1 MSGYCFSYFKPMGGS
16 TLLVSLP
23 IVFFMVL
30 AFSLFSSIFLLNSKV
45 SLNYV
50 RIHIG
55 VITFPPIIAL
65 FALIFHK
72 DNIIWGPWHFNSLS
86 WLLAV
91 FVLTMGL
98 IVQRYCIHYLLGD
111 RSYRKYFFLLTLTTV
126 ACSLAWLSDDLRLLF
141 ICWGTTLFGLTL
153 IIRLKKEWQ
162 VAIHAA
168 SLMGKLFTISLL
180 LLLSA
185 ILWVSQATGH
195 WQLSQAM
202 TQESL
207 TGLESWE
214 RTCINLLL
222 ILSVV
227 IPAAQWPFQRWL
239 LESAVAPTPVSAV
252 MHAGIVNA
260 GGIILTLF
268 APLSNGGLAQIT
280 LLILSGISVLL
291 GTGIM
296 FVHVDYKRQLIGST
310 IAQMGFMLIQCAL
323 GAYSAAIIHAVFHG
337 LFKAT
342 LFLQA
347 GSALHNGQPT
357 KKLNKPTSLFGKFS
371 GIALG
376 ILAGIGY
383 WLTSTEGAYQ
393 LISAIILCGSVSFAW
408 KQLIVFGYGRI
419 GRISGFFLFIAG
431 AIMYG
436 LIHSGFHN
444 LLHKSIG
451 TGVQTSTTAIMI
463 LLFILLVGSAAGLWL
478 ARKGSLRAFAIL
490 YLWLVKLGEP
500 HHDMVE
506 SHPKYLM
513 QSMSRGGYK

>member
-1 MSGYCFSYFKPMGGS
+1 MSGYCISSFKPMGGS

-30 AFSLFSSIFLLNSKV
+30 AVSLFSSIFLLNSKV

-55 VITFPPIIAL
+55 VITLPPIIAL

-98 IVQRYCIHYLLGD
+98 IVQRYSVRYLLGD
-111 RSYRKYFFLLTLTTV
+111 RSYRKYFSLLTLTTV

-162 VAIHAA
+162 VAIQAA
-168 SLMGKLFTISLL
+168 SLMGKLFTISWL

-195 WQLSQAM
+195 WRLSQAM

-207 TGLESWE
+207 TA
-214 RTCINLLL
+214 R
-222 ILSVV
+222 VV
-227 IPAAQWPFQRWL
+227 GKDLHQFAADPICRDPS
-239 LESAVAPTPVSAV
+239 SAMAFPTLVIRVGSGPTPVSAV

-268 APLSNGGLAQIT
+268 APLFNGGLAQIT

-296 FVHVDYKRQLIGST
+296 FVHVDYKRQLVGST

-357 KKLNKPTSLFGKFS
+357 KKLNKPTSLFGTFS

-393 LISAIILCGSVSFAW
+393 LISAIILSGSVSFAW

-451 TGVQTSTTAIMI
+451 TGVQTSTSAIMI
-463 LLFILLVGSAAGLWL
+463 LLFILLVGSATGLWL
-478 ARKGSLRAFAIL
+478 ARNRSLRAFAIL

-506 SHPKYLM
+506 SHPKYLI
-513 QSMSRGGYK
+513 QSRSRGGYK